1 MYHITITINTT
12 DEEQRK
18 AKKKKKF
25 LITLINSVIE
35 PFFIA
40 AMISV
45 YILISAFCPNMM
57 SPSGFTPWAY
67 LWPIIFLS
75 WVVPET
81 MRAIVEKKITL
92 FPIWALT
99 LFFYLFFGFYFV
111 NGWAIYWPFWLML
124 PIFYLIAGS
133 IEKAIRTF
141 KEYKNGDF

>member
-1 MYHITITINTT
+1 MDHITITINST

-57 SPSGFTPWAY
+57 SPSGFKPWAY
-67 LWPIIFLS
+67 L
-75 WVVPET
+75 
-81 MRAIVEKKITL
+81 
-92 FPIWALT
+92 
-99 LFFYLFFGFYFV
+99 
-111 NGWAIYWPFWLML
+111 
-124 PIFYLIAGS
+124 
-133 IEKAIRTF
+133 
-141 KEYKNGDF
+141 